1 MGNSLKEYINL
12 NFNNVRNLSEFL
24 SNIGK
29 VPKGTDLSCIHP
41 ILHHKND
48 DLRLQAVKTIG
59 KLESL
64 DYLNIL
70 MDIALTDS
78 STMVRREAVSS
89 IGRMKDKN
97 TIPYLIELLSSE
109 DPKIICQAI
118 RGLLV
123 FKGDTLVDE
132 ELKTLRN
139 HPNETISKVK
149 FLVKSHM
156 LDLDCSM
163 RESKIRRFIVARN
176 VYIEELLMLKQ
187 ADYMAGMDNQDVA
200 PTVKKWRYILEKMKK
215 DGTPFDYKDLTIT
228 AVDLMQI
235 GYKGKKIG
243 KTLEELFDF
252 CVLNPEQNQKQIL
265 VDKAKSAFDREI

>member
-139 HPNETISKVK
+139 HPNETISKVIEK
-149 FLVKSHM
+149 EFFVVNKKKKDTKPHNEVLPYLK
-156 LDLDCSM
+156 
-163 RESKIRRFIVARN
+163 N
-176 VYIEELLMLKQ
+176 VVVN
-187 ADYMAGMDNQDVA
+187 GDVLEVLENVPEDSVHLTFTS
-200 PTVKKWRYILEKMKK
+200 PTTMQGITLYILVMMNICTFLKK
-215 DGTPFDYKDLTIT
+215 YLLKHI
-228 AVDLMQI
+228 A
-235 GYKGKKIG
+235 
-243 KTLEELFDF
+243 
-252 CVLNPEQNQKQIL
+252 
-265 VDKAKSAFDREI
+265 